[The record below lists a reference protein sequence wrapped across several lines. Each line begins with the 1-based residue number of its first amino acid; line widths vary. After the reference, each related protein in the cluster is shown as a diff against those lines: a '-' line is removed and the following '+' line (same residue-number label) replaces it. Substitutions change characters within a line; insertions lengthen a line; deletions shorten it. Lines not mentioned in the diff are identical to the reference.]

1 MAIVVIVMNSLLMQ
15 SADVGE
21 QRRGGLLSMALGS
34 IIFHISYAAE
44 AGQFICDP
52 SDMRLTA
59 ICI

>member
-1 MAIVVIVMNSLLMQ
+1 LHPAAIVVIVMNFLLMQ
-15 SADVGE
+15 RAAE
-21 QRRGGLLSMALGS
+21 AWFKLLSMALGS

-52 SDMRLTA
+52 SVGWQA